1 MIRVAAALALLVAAA
16 APAAALAADLRE
28 APVSKGD
35 KVTLGDLFND
45 AGAAAGLIV
54 ARTQPGQM
62 VVLDASKVQF
72 IARSNGIDWGNP
84 MGVRRIVVSGGAA
97 PAPPASAAP
106 AAAAKPRAVQ
116 VLAYMHSLNAG
127 DIVHAEDLTWSK
139 EAVADSDAPRDA
151 DAVIGMAARRPLRE
165 GAAVSLRDVSA
176 PQVIRKDDMVAVVF
190 ALGGVNLTLQAKAM
204 EGATAGQVLNVINP
218 VSKKIIQ
225 AVATGPGQAIV
236 GPEADQMKL
245 AARSPSSRLA
255 LR

>member
-1 MIRVAAALALLVAAA
+1 MIRIAAALALLLTAA
-16 APAAALAADLRE
+16 APAAAIAADLRE
-28 APVSKGD
+28 NPVSKGD
-35 KVTLGDLFND
+35 KVTLGDLFPD

-72 IARSNGIDWGNP
+72 IARSNGVDWGNP

-97 PAPPASAAP
+97 PASPAAAP
-106 AAAAKPRAVQ
+106 AAAKPRAVQ
-116 VLAYMHSLNAG
+116 VLAYLHSLNAG

-139 EAVADSDAPRDA
+139 EVVADGDAPRDA

-165 GAAVSLRDVSA
+165 GAAVSLRDVST

-218 VSKKIIQ
+218 VSKKVIQ

>member
-1 MIRVAAALALLVAAA
+1 MTRLAAALALLLAAA

-28 APVSKGD
+28 NPVSKGD
-35 KVTLGDLFND
+35 KVTLGDLFQD
-45 AGAAAGLIV
+45 AGAAAGLVV
-54 ARTQPGQM
+54 ARAEPGQM
-62 VVLDASKVQF
+62 VVLDATKVQI
-72 IARSNGIDWGNP
+72 IARSNGVDWGNP
-84 MGVRRIVVSGGAA
+84 TGIRRIVVGGGAA
-97 PAPPASAAP
+97 PPAAASAP
-106 AAAAKPRAVQ
+106 AAKARAVQ
-116 VLAYMHSLNAG
+116 VLAYLHSLNAG

-139 EAVADSDAPRDA
+139 EAVADGDAPRDA

-165 GAAVSLRDVSA
+165 GSAVSLRDVST
-176 PQVIRKDDMVAVVF
+176 PQVIRKDDMIAVVF

-218 VSKKIIQ
+218 ASKKVIQ

-245 AARSPSSRLA
+245 AARTSSSRLA